1 MMRDFT
7 CFLKGSACAGAI
19 VAMSGCASLYT
30 PAPDTAEAP
39 ETSTDVSTI
48 AAEIDSVTDAPIME
62 RDPIVWD
69 LTDLYESPEAWD
81 TAYLAAQD
89 DIAAL
94 ADNKGSLGQGAEHMA
109 AVFQETSD
117 VAKEVV
123 RLYTYA
129 ALSHD
134 ENQGDAT
141 AQERFGK
148 AQQIYQSLG
157 EATSWIDPEI
167 LSLGEDTVKAYLDS
181 EPGLEAF
188 RFSIED
194 TLRQAPHTLDDKGEA
209 LLAQAGLALSQPNQI
224 YSLFAN
230 TSIPWPS
237 LTLSDG
243 TEVKLNQAGYSKYR
257 GTANRE
263 DRKAVFDTFWEAWG
277 QYENGMGATLNAQV
291 QSAIFRARARD
302 FEGVLERNMFDDA
315 LPPEIYTELVS
326 QVNEALPVFHRYLK
340 LRGRM
345 LGVED
350 LRYYDIYPP
359 MIEADTGTFDL
370 ERSREI
376 TFEAL
381 KPFGEEY
388 IGLLREGLSQNWMH
402 AYPQDGKETGAYM
415 SGSAY
420 DVHPYILLNHND
432 DFNSLSTFA
441 HEWGH
446 AVHTML
452 STSEQPFETAGY
464 STFIAEMA
472 STINEILLEEYMIE
486 HAETKEEKLYY
497 LGYALES
504 LRGTFY
510 RQTMFGE
517 FELAIHEAAERGEPL
532 TGAKLTEMYGELLR
546 KYHGEADGVLTID
559 DSYAIEWAY
568 IPHFYY
574 EFYVYQYATSVS
586 GAAWFSEQF
595 LAGDDAVRENFINV
609 LKAGGSAHPHDILM
623 TEAGLDMT
631 QPEAYQAVVRRMT
644 DIMDRME
651 ALLDEE

>member
-1 MMRDFT
+1 MKLSA
-7 CFLKGSACAGAI
+7 FLKAGACAAVFTLSGAAALAQAPANEA
-19 VAMSGCASLYT
+19 VADAVET
-30 PAPDTAEAP
+30 PASP
-39 ETSTDVSTI
+39 EVETY
-48 AAEIDSVTDAPIME
+48 
-62 RDPIVWD
+62 VWD
-69 LTDLYESPEAWD
+69 LADLYETPEAWEAAYTDIDARIDALAQYQNTLGNSAGAMADAFRAVSD
-81 TAYLAAQD
+81 TA
-89 DIAAL
+89 
-94 ADNKGSLGQGAEHMA
+94 
-109 AVFQETSD
+109 
-117 VAKEVV
+117 KEAV

-129 ALSHD
+129 NLKFD
-134 ENQGDAT
+134 ENQRDSD
-141 AQERFGK
+141 AQERQGR
-148 AQQIYQSLG
+148 AQNLFQKFG
-157 EATSWIDPEI
+157 EATSWMNPEV
-167 LSLGEDTVKAYLDS
+167 LSIGEETVTAYLAE
-181 EPGLEAF
+181 EPRLEPF
-188 RFSIED
+188 RFSIGD
-194 TLRQAPHTLDDKGEA
+194 TLRQAPHTLDAEGEA

-230 TSIPWPS
+230 ASIPWPS
-237 LTLSDG
+237 LTLADG
-243 TEVKLNQAGYSKYR
+243 TEVKLNQAGYSRYR
-257 GTANRE
+257 GTDNRE
-263 DRKAVFDTFWEAWG
+263 DRKAVFDTFWAAWESY
-277 QYENGMGATLNAQV
+277 QSGMGATLNAQV
-291 QSAIFRARARD
+291 QSAVFRARARNFD
-302 FEGVLERNMFDDA
+302 SVLQRNMFDDA
-315 LPPEIYTELVS
+315 LPPEIYTELVD

-359 MIEADTGTFDL
+359 IIEADTGVFDL
-370 ERSREI
+370 ARSEEL

-388 IGLLREGLSQNWMH
+388 LGLLRKGLDGQWMH
-402 AYPQDGKETGAYM
+402 SHPSDGKETGAYM

-420 DVHPYILLNHND
+420 DVHPYVLLNHND
-432 DFNSLSTFA
+432 DYNSMSTFA

-446 AVHTML
+446 AVHTL
-452 STSEQPFETAGY
+452 LAQSEQPWETAGY

-486 HAETKEEKLYY
+486 NAATKEEKLYY

-532 TGAKLTEMYGELLR
+532 TGAKLTEIYGDLLR
-546 KYHGEADGVLTID
+546 KYHGEAEGVLTID
-559 DSYAIEWAY
+559 DVYANEWAY

-586 GAAWFSEQF
+586 GAAWFAEQF
-595 LAGDDAVRENFINV
+595 LAGDDEVRENFINV
-609 LKAGGSAHPHDILM
+609 LKAGGSDYPHQILLN
-623 TEAGLDMT
+623 EAGLDMT
-631 QPEAYQAVVRRMT
+631 KPDAYQAVVRRMN